1 MSDEIFY
8 KVSFVVK
15 GGEHP
20 GAIIT
25 VEKKPNVG
33 DEITFNGSVFAVT
46 EVMELMPPVGNFGFL
61 HATCER
67 IGAAKADEGEQQV
80 N

>member
-1 MSDEIFY
+1 MNEEIFY
-8 KVSFVVK
+8 KVSFVVM

-25 VEKKPNVG
+25 VENRPEVG
-33 DEITFNGSVFAVT
+33 DEVTFNGSVFVVT

-61 HATCER
+61 HATCQPQK
-67 IGAAKADEGEQQV
+67 G
-80 N
+80 

>member
-1 MSDEIFY
+1 MNEEIFY
-8 KVSFVVK
+8 KVSFVVM

-25 VEKKPNVG
+25 VESRPEVG
-33 DEITFNGSVFAVT
+33 EEVTFNGSVFIVT

-61 HATCER
+61 HATCR
-67 IGAAKADEGEQQV
+67 PKEG
-80 N
+80 